1 MTTSENLINQE
12 EHSNWE
18 HLSFNLVMVMLPATY
33 GMLATHLFWYYEVE
47 LLLPVLFVGIAY
59 IIFGIWDAFNDP
71 LIGYLSDKPNK
82 LTKRYG
88 RRFPW
93 IVAFGIP
100 TMLSLILLFASPI
113 ANAKSNPWPVFIWLL
128 VLLFIHEL
136 SYTAVSLSRALY
148 PEKFRTDK
156 ERRKN
161 AGIGIFTYNI
171 GLVLGFLV
179 PMILI
184 IEGDLESYWI
194 AATILMIPCFI
205 FFILGIPGV
214 REDKQMI
221 DRALTAGREPFFKT
235 LKLALKRKN
244 FVALAFTSISTQ
256 VFGAC
261 LMASIYYYVRFIL
274 NLPLDSQADV
284 LFILAWFVAGL
295 ISVPFWIKILP
306 KIGNRKTQ
314 IYGMLL
320 VVIVSIPALFI
331 RDLMGALILVGL
343 LGFVQGSLTLAR
355 FPIFSDLIDEVSL
368 LDGKRQEGVY
378 QGVFVFIDRLGII
391 LQPIIFTVVHILTR
405 FDPEADTQ
413 TVIAQQGI
421 IAAMFWIPA
430 LIVLFACIVFIKVY
444 DLTPNKTEN
453 LKKKLIEMNL

>member
-1 MTTSENLINQE
+1 
-12 EHSNWE
+12 
-18 HLSFNLVMVMLPATY
+18 
-33 GMLATHLFWYYEVE
+33 
-47 LLLPVLFVGIAY
+47 
-59 IIFGIWDAFNDP
+59 
-71 LIGYLSDKPNK
+71 
-82 LTKRYG
+82 
-88 RRFPW
+88 
-93 IVAFGIP
+93 
-100 TMLSLILLFASPI
+100 
-113 ANAKSNPWPVFIWLL
+113 
-128 VLLFIHEL
+128 
-136 SYTAVSLSRALY
+136 LSRALY

-161 AGIGIFTYNI
+161 AGIGILTYNL

-184 IEGDLESYWI
+184 IEGDLDSYWI
-194 AATILMIPCFI
+194 AAAILMVPCFI
-205 FFILGIPGV
+205 FFFLGIPGV

-221 DRALTAGREPFFKT
+221 DRALTSGREPFFKT

-244 FVALAFTSISTQ
+244 FVALAFTSVSTQ

-295 ISVPFWIKILP
+295 ISVPFWMKILP

-343 LGFVQGSLTLAR
+343 LGFVQGSLTLTR

-413 TVIAQQGI
+413 TFIAQQGI

-430 LIVLFACIVFIKVY
+430 LIVLVACIVFIKVY
-444 DLTPNKTEN
+444 DLTPDKTEN
-453 LKKKLIEMNL
+453 LKKKLIETNL

>member
-1 MTTSENLINQE
+1 MNNNENSIIDE
-12 EHSNWE
+12 KHSNWE
-18 HLSFNLVMVMLPATY
+18 HISFNLVMIMLPATY

-59 IIFGIWDAFNDP
+59 ILFGIWDAFNDP

-82 LTKRYG
+82 LTRRYG

-113 ANAKSNPWPVFIWLL
+113 SNAKTNPWPVFIWLIL
-128 VLLFIHEL
+128 LLFIHEL

-148 PEKFRTDK
+148 PEKFRSDK

-161 AGIGIFTYNI
+161 AGIGILTYNL

-184 IEGDLESYWI
+184 IEGDLASYWI
-194 AATILMIPCFI
+194 AATLLMIPCFI
-205 FFILGIPGV
+205 FFILGIPGIK
-214 REDKQMI
+214 EDEKMI
-221 DRALTAGREPFFKT
+221 ERALTMGREPFFKT
-235 LKLALKRKN
+235 LKIALKRKN
-244 FVALAFTSISTQ
+244 FVALALTSVSIQ

-261 LMASIYYYVRFIL
+261 IMASIYYYVRFIL
-274 NLPLDSQADV
+274 QLPLESQADV
-284 LFILAWFVAGL
+284 LFILAWFLAGL
-295 ISVPFWIKILP
+295 ISVPVWIKILP

-320 VVIVSIPALFI
+320 VIIATIPALFV
-331 RDLMGALILVGL
+331 RDLVGALIVVAL
-343 LGFVQGSLTLAR
+343 LGFAQGSTTLVR
-355 FPIFSDLIDEVSL
+355 YPIFSDLIDEVSL

-391 LQPIIFTVVHILTR
+391 LQPIIFTIVHILTR

-413 TVIAQQGI
+413 TLIAQQGI

-430 LIVLFACIVFIKVY
+430 LIMLFTCIIFIKVY
-444 DLTPNKTEN
+444 DLTPDKTEA